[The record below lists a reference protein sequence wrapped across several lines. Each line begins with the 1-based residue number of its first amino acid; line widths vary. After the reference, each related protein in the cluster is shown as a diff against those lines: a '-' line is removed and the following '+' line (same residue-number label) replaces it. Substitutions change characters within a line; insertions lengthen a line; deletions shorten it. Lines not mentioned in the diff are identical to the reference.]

1 MSEHEI
7 DLLELSVRSLNALK
21 AHDVFTVDALRELT
35 WEDFK
40 KWSGVG
46 RKSWNEIREVLHSL
60 DYQAKRRTLEETQS
74 AFLDWC
80 IVNRQGLE
88 LVRAKKA
95 CIVVDFRGL
104 EFRPDFDE

>member
-1 MSEHEI
+1 MKETEV
-7 DLLELSVRSLNALK
+7 DLLELSVRSSNALK
-21 AHDVFTVDALRELT
+21 AHDIFTIDALRALT
-35 WEDFK
+35 WGDFK

-46 RKSWNEIREVLHSL
+46 RKSWCEIREVLQSL

-80 IVNRQGLE
+80 LAHRQGLE

-104 EFRPDFDE
+104 EFVPEHDE